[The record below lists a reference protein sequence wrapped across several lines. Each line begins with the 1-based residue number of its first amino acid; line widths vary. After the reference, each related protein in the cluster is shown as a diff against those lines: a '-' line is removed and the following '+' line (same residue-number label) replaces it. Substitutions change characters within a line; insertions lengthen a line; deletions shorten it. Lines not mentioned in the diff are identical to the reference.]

1 MTIKI
6 RSNVFETNSSS
17 VHTIVFH
24 PTDMANV
31 VCTDIMKIEGGQYGR
46 CPKHPLE
53 TIEERL
59 NYLWTAIWDTY
70 IETFN
75 FETQKYESNW
85 DELNW
90 WKDAIHLYCPNAI
103 LYSLVV
109 DEGEWDFPYVDHV
122 GLLKPLL
129 DAMKKDISLLKYY
142 LLDPQGYIIIS
153 GDEAYEEEE
162 REYFNPDLIPH
173 LSWEDAEKVIF
184 NEKEQEYV
192 YVKGN

>member
-24 PTDMANV
+24 PTAMDNV
-31 VCTDIMKIEGGQYGR
+31 VCTDLMYIRGGQYGR
-46 CPKHPLE
+46 IPKPPLN
-53 TIEERL
+53 TMEERL
-59 NYLWTAIWDTY
+59 NYLWTAIWSNC

-75 FETQKYESNW
+75 FDTQKYESNW
-85 DELNW
+85 DELKW

-103 LYSLVV
+103 LYNLN
-109 DEGEWDFPYVDHV
+109 DDDGYDYPYVDHSYAMQN
-122 GLLKPLL
+122 LL

-142 LLDPQGYIIIS
+142 LLDPDGYIIVT
-153 GDEAYEEEE
+153 GDEAYDEEE
-162 REYFNPDLIPH
+162 REYFNPDIVPRV
-173 LSWEDAEKVIF
+173 SWGQYEEVVF
-184 NEKEQEYV
+184 NEHDQEYV

>member
-1 MTIKI
+1 MNIKI
-6 RSNVFETNSSS
+6 RSNAFETNSSS

-24 PTDMANV
+24 PTTMDNV
-31 VCTDIMKIEGGQYGR
+31 VCTDMMEIKGGQYGR
-46 CPKHPLE
+46 MPKFPLS

-59 NYLWTAIWDTY
+59 NYLWTAIWSNC

-75 FETQKYESNW
+75 FDTQKYESNW
-85 DELNW
+85 DELKW
-90 WKDAIHLYCPNAI
+90 WKDAIHLYCSNAI
-103 LYSLVV
+103 LYNLE
-109 DEGEWDFPYVDHV
+109 DDGWDYPYIDHSYATRN
-122 GLLKPLL
+122 LL

-142 LLDPQGYIIIS
+142 LLDPDGYIIIS

-173 LSWEDAEKVIF
+173 VSWDKDEQVLFDENK
-184 NEKEQEYV
+184 QEYV